1 MPRVRLYSLGLGE
14 VRLQIL
20 HQLRVITRGV
30 VALSRQPIVDVHRAR
45 HVQRPVRAAA
55 AARARV
61 IARHHLPR
69 GPRSQ
74 PQSTDPKL
82 LRAAAA
88 IARKGRL
95 FGGGMRG
102 GAATQLLGQRRRPRV
117 RRADLSIQSHARRQ
131 ARRVVTDNAY
141 IAPNTIA
148 RTPPAIRTRHPP
160 PHKPAALPSFH
171 HNCLPAT
178 HTHTHTPLQVCKH
191 TRTRTPSRVRQTVS
205 SPGTASAAQTSAQ

>member
-45 HVQRPVRAAA
+45 HVQRPVRPVRAAA

-141 IAPNTIA
+141 IAPNIIA
-148 RTPPAIRTRHPP
+148 RTPPAIRTR
-160 PHKPAALPSFH
+160 
-171 HNCLPAT
+171 T
-178 HTHTHTPLQVCKH
+178 HTHTHTTTSLQTH
-191 TRTRTPSRVRQTVS
+191 THPHTVPRAPDRLKPRHRQRRADVGPVSR
-205 SPGTASAAQTSAQ
+205 

>member
-45 HVQRPVRAAA
+45 HVQRPVRPVRAAA

-141 IAPNTIA
+141 IAPNIIA
-148 RTPPAIRTRHPP
+148 RTPPAIRTR
-160 PHKPAALPSFH
+160 
-171 HNCLPAT
+171 T
-178 HTHTHTPLQVCKH
+178 HTHTHTPPQVCKH